1 MSDTSILFIDGHD
14 QDRWYYAHRLKL
26 TSPDYVI
33 LEAATGQAGLDLCSS
48 HSIDCVILEI
58 DLPDMSGFE
67 VLAKLVPFADHPE
80 LPVIML
86 TRLSN
91 PDLLD
96 LARQN
101 GAQAGMRKLATSGD
115 ILAQIILKVIA
126 TVPRDRKKM
135 RDQEPPPI

>member
-1 MSDTSILFIDGHD
+1 MASDTKAILFIDGNH

-33 LEAATGQAGLDLCSS
+33 FEAATGQTGLDLCRS

-58 DLPDMSGFE
+58 DLSDMSGFE
-67 VLAKLVPFADHPE
+67 VLAKLVPIAKKPE
-80 LPVIML
+80 IPVIVL

-96 LARQN
+96 VARQN
-101 GAQAGMRKLATSGD
+101 GAQVGLRKLGMSVD
-115 ILAQIILKVIA
+115 ILDQTVVKAIA
-126 TVPRDRKKM
+126 TVPRDRKKL
-135 RDQEPPPI
+135 QT

>member
-1 MSDTSILFIDGHD
+1 MLGPKSILFIDGNA

-33 LEAATGQAGLDLCSS
+33 FEAASGQAGLDLCSS
-48 HSIDCVILEI
+48 QLIDCVILEI

-67 VLAKLVPFADHPE
+67 VLAKLVPIAEYPKV
-80 LPVIML
+80 PIIML

-96 LARQN
+96 LARKN
-101 GAQAGMRKLATSGD
+101 GAQAALRKIEISDG
-115 ILAQIILKVIA
+115 ILDRTILKAIA
-126 TVPRDRKKM
+126 TVRDR
-135 RDQEPPPI
+135 PS

>member
-1 MSDTSILFIDGHD
+1 MSDTKSILFIDGHD
-14 QDRWYYAHRLKL
+14 QDRWYYVHRLKL
-26 TSPDYVI
+26 TSQDYLI
-33 LEAATGQAGLDLCSS
+33 FEAATGQAGLDLCSS

-67 VLAKLVPFADHPE
+67 VLAKLVPIANHPE

-96 LARQN
+96 LAKKN
-101 GAQAGMRKLATSGD
+101 GAQVGLRKLGTSGD
-115 ILAQIILKVIA
+115 ILDQTILKAIA
-126 TVPRDRKKM
+126 TVPRDGKKGT
-135 RDQEPPPI
+135 

>member
-1 MSDTSILFIDGHD
+1 MLGPKSILFIDGNA

-33 LEAATGQAGLDLCSS
+33 FEAASGQTGLDLCSS
-48 HSIDCVILEI
+48 HSIDRVILEI

-67 VLAKLVPFADHPE
+67 VLAKLVPIAACPKV
-80 LPVIML
+80 PIIML

-96 LARQN
+96 LARKN
-101 GAQAGMRKLATSGD
+101 GAQAALCKIEISDG
-115 ILAQIILKVIA
+115 ILDRTILKAIA
-126 TVPRDRKKM
+126 TVRDR
-135 RDQEPPPI
+135 PS

>member
-1 MSDTSILFIDGHD
+1 MGSKSVLFIDGNA
-14 QDRWYYAHRLKL
+14 QDRWYYAHRIAL

-33 LEAATGQAGLDLCSS
+33 FEAASGQGGLDLCNS

-67 VLAKLVPFADHPE
+67 VLAKLVPIAEHPKV
-80 LPVIML
+80 PIIIL

-96 LARQN
+96 LAKKN
-101 GAQAGMRKLATSGD
+101 GAQAALRTLD
-115 ILAQIILKVIA
+115 ISDGILDRTILKAIE
-126 TVPRDRKKM
+126 TVRDRH
-135 RDQEPPPI
+135 QGQNSSS

>member
-1 MSDTSILFIDGHD
+1 MSDTSVLFIDGHD

-33 LEAATGQAGLDLCSS
+33 LEAATGQAGINLCSS
-48 HSIDCVILEI
+48 RSIDCVILEI

-67 VLAKLVPFADHPE
+67 VLAKLVPIANRPE

-101 GAQAGMRKLATSGD
+101 GAQAGMRKLSTSGD
-115 ILAQIILKVIA
+115 ILAQTILKAIA
-126 TVPRDRKKM
+126 TVPRDRKEM
-135 RDQEPPPI
+135 RDQEPPQI

>member
-1 MSDTSILFIDGHD
+1 MMGSKSVLFIDGD
-14 QDRWYYAHRLKL
+14 AQERWYYAHRLKL

-33 LEAATGQAGLDLCSS
+33 FEAASGQGGLDLCSS

-67 VLAKLVPFADHPE
+67 VLAKLVPIVEHPKV
-80 LPVIML
+80 PIIIL

-96 LARQN
+96 LARKN
-101 GAQAGMRKLATSGD
+101 GAQAALRKLD
-115 ILAQIILKVIA
+115 ISDGILDRTILKAIA
-126 TVPRDRKKM
+126 TVTDSHE
-135 RDQEPPPI
+135 DQNSSS